1 MRNTKT
7 RFEQVPIEVVRKIV
21 AEALKLNSTVQPPA
35 NRKSLVKHPHVH
47 GERGTIG
54 QHGAWADLRD
64 EGCPHC
70 REPGR

>member
-47 GERGTIG
+47 GRGVNN
-54 QHGAWADLRD
+54 Q
-64 EGCPHC
+64 
-70 REPGR
+70 